1 MKEFYT
7 FEGQS
12 YEVDPSRLEEFLGQ
26 FPNATKV
33 DGLGK
38 TTDPASESMDSGS
51 ESGSSVLLDRIETGD
66 FGEEPKDEVGQL
78 KQIPGYYDQERIT
91 PDPNVGYFP
100 TDIGMSSDFLIR
112 DQGVDQRFKDQ
123 ALMQPTDQITNQVA
137 EFYTTQ
143 ENQQANIKAQG
154 DSQAETWCGLT
165 NLICWVETLQML
177 LKICLACCV
186 LKVFGTSQTTY

>member
-51 ESGSSVLLDRIETGD
+51 ESGSSVLLDRIETG
-66 FGEEPKDEVGQL
+66 KDKRLCNCGPDSGVKRYGFRVG
-78 KQIPGYYDQERIT
+78 KW
-91 PDPNVGYFP
+91 F
-100 TDIGMSSDFLIR
+100 IG
-112 DQGVDQRFKDQ
+112 V
-123 ALMQPTDQITNQVA
+123 
-137 EFYTTQ
+137 TTG
-143 ENQQANIKAQG
+143 N
-154 DSQAETWCGLT
+154 
-165 NLICWVETLQML
+165 
-177 LKICLACCV
+177 
-186 LKVFGTSQTTY
+186 